1 MIAKM
6 EKQETKRE
14 SKSGVK
20 HDSKLEVAETV
31 KEFEAQLRKDV
42 DAKAQIILDYENTL
56 KRLQADFENTL
67 KRTHKEKE
75 DYAKVAVAKVLI
87 RFVDIADDFDR
98 ALNILEKT
106 QEGEVKTGIKM
117 VHNRFHKILSDEGI
131 KSFDSKGRKLDPF
144 MHEVIEMVSS
154 EGPEGVVVEEV
165 QKGYVMKDKVL
176 RAAKVK
182 VSKSKGVKN

>member
-1 MIAKM
+1 MVKM
-6 EKQETKRE
+6 EMKQETKRE

-20 HDSKLEVAETV
+20 QDSKQEAKDTV
-31 KEFEAQLRKDV
+31 KEFEDQLRKDV

-75 DYAKVAVAKVLI
+75 DYAKVAVAKVLV
-87 RFVDIADDFDR
+87 RFVDIADDLDR

-117 VHNRFHKILSDEGI
+117 VHSRFHKILSDEGI
-131 KSFDSKGRKLDPF
+131 KSFDSKGKKLDPF
-144 MHEVIEMVSS
+144 MHEVIEMVAND
-154 EGPEGVVVEEV
+154 GPEGIVVEEI
-165 QKGYVMKDKVL
+165 QRGYVMKDKVL
-176 RAAKVK
+176 SAAKVK
-182 VSKSKGVKN
+182 VSKGKGDKK